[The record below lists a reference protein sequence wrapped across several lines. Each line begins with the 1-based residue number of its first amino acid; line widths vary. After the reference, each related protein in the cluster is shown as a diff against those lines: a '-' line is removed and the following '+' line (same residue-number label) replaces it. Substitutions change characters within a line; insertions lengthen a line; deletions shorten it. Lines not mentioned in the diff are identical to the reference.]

1 MGKRYYWLKLQNT
14 FLDSLEMKKLR
25 LLAGG
30 STYIIIYLKM
40 LLASIDNEGVIEF
53 KEVENTIEKELALQ
67 INEQEIDITATLLF
81 LEKFKLVEKM
91 ENNDVLFNYAIKNI
105 GSESESAARVR
116 KYRNK
121 SKAFLDAPN
130 TPLLQCNVDVTNSN
144 THVTTETDRKTENNQ
159 QQKETALIMLK
170 ELKIEEPSRSFILNN
185 YTLDTI
191 ANGIE
196 FAHKNMNGNIKNKVG
211 WIISC
216 ITSNKRIKKCPIC
229 FGKGVVEE
237 NGKMYLCECQSK

>member
-91 ENNDVLFNYAIKNI
+91 ENI
-105 GSESESAARVR
+105 SS
-116 KYRNK
+116 K
-121 SKAFLDAPN
+121 S
-130 TPLLQCNVDVTNSN
+130 T
-144 THVTTETDRKTENNQ
+144 
-159 QQKETALIMLK
+159 
-170 ELKIEEPSRSFILNN
+170 
-185 YTLDTI
+185 
-191 ANGIE
+191 
-196 FAHKNMNGNIKNKVG
+196 
-211 WIISC
+211 
-216 ITSNKRIKKCPIC
+216 
-229 FGKGVVEE
+229 
-237 NGKMYLCECQSK
+237 